1 MKETPQE
8 INALKKVEA
17 VSGEQT
23 ESTFDNSAKGQ
34 GSDENFPPIDE
45 EYLDAELAKQYNVAP
60 APTKIPT
67 TSRFDH
73 RNSDVTTQDTSLA
86 GSYKK
91 GTHPVLGATYDKPV
105 NKPAPQIATAPVFPQ
120 NAQSYSPTKGGET
133 QVSFDSTGKMKV
145 TKPGMLDKLKKLF
158 S

>member
-1 MKETPQE
+1 MERNPREEKAVADVAELTFH
-8 INALKKVEA
+8 NFDGTKAKALGSVE
-17 VSGEQT
+17 
-23 ESTFDNSAKGQ
+23 NL
-34 GSDENFPPIDE
+34 PPIDE
-45 EYLDAELAKQYNVAP
+45 EYLDANLEAQQY
-60 APTKIPT
+60 KIPT
-67 TSRFDH
+67 SANTSNTSRFDH

-86 GSYKK
+86 GSYKR
-91 GTHPVLGATYDKPV
+91 GTHPVLGATYDKPA

-145 TKPGMLDKLKKLF
+145 TRPGMLDKLKKLF